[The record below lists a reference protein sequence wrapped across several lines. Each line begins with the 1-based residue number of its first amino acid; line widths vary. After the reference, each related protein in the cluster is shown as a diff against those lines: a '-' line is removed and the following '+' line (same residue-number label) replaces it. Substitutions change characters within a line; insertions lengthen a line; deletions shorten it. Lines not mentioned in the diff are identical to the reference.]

1 MRHHRRSDDHR
12 LERVVRE
19 HLVELCGQASI
30 RIARR
35 EARALL
41 FREVAEPGELG
52 ELVEVPREVRAPVAE
67 AREADFR
74 HGRSVTSTSAIRS
87 EAWPSPQSCG
97 SSAGIC
103 GSAAAAAIRPGSSS
117 TITLAPS
124 STVST
129 HSVAGRT
136 VTQGSPYQY

>member
-1 MRHHRRSDDHR
+1 MLLRCRDELFDLGARQRRWLLDQDVLARFEGALGEVRVRHHRRSDDHR

-41 FREVAEPGELG
+41 FREVAEPGELA

-87 EAWPSPQSCG
+87 EAWPSP
-97 SSAGIC
+97 
-103 GSAAAAAIRPGSSS
+103 
-117 TITLAPS
+117 
-124 STVST
+124 
-129 HSVAGRT
+129 
-136 VTQGSPYQY
+136 